1 MEDNKMDNQNIVLTQ
16 EQLQDIIKKATA
28 EALKENAVI
37 KQEVK
42 IEDKKDIFTENLA
55 KMEAERKLK
64 EQAKREL
71 ELEDKFNSFD
81 AGFTEDEKRAF
92 VGVPSEDIKLM
103 TMERIIGDE
112 ELRQFI
118 NKKDLKKIDDILK
131 NSSKEDK
138 LKFLLDYTEIVAEA
152 TERME
157 LVKIENE
164 KKFGAELS
172 KMNYAPTTKQTFKKE
187 DIRNNDVRRVF
198 EDLFK

>member
-37 KQEVK
+37 KQEIK
-42 IEDKKDIFTENLA
+42 IEEKKDIFTENLI
-55 KMEAERKLK
+55 KMESEKKLK

-164 KKFGAELS
+164 KKYGAELS

>member
-42 IEDKKDIFTENLA
+42 TEDKKDIFTENLA